1 MLSKST
7 LAKLFVALLAVTP
20 SLAVPMVERDN
31 DKSPSN
37 CKGAEPSQCSHA
49 AEQKDKHEQQPS
61 TPAERKRCVI
71 KALGGTANDSPA
83 INQAFKDCNNGGT
96 VAFEYGVNYNAFTPV
111 NALNLTDVHIEFLG
125 NVNLPQDIPYVQDI
139 VANSK
144 EFSGHWF
151 RFIGKKLVWQGTK
164 DVATGWIDS
173 HGQAWWDANPTGKGG
188 LPNRPH
194 LITFEIEDSEIYSL
208 KSRQPIGWQ
217 ARIKAKNLYVKDTVM
232 ETYTTGG
239 YPFNTDGL
247 GFSGS
252 NILAED
258 SYINNGDDC
267 FAITNNSHN
276 ITMRRA
282 TCGGPGTH
290 GMSIGSLGKNQAEF
304 NNVSD
309 IHWEDITMIDALYG
323 ARFKSW
329 VGGQGIT
336 ENISWKNIRL
346 YNVSYP
352 IFITQTYVDQNNP
365 GVGRVDNGSVILKNF
380 VFEDWQG
387 DVNSYHHG
395 DGTCISNPCWYDL
408 DLPPFTGS
416 EVITFSCAKPGS
428 CSGFETKNVNVF
440 GQNGKPSTNLCKN
453 ADAASNPNLGF
464 TCAGL

>member
-37 CKGAEPSQCSHA
+37 CKDAEPSKCSHA
-49 AEQKDKHEQQPS
+49 AEQKDKHNPQPS

-71 KALGGTANDSPA
+71 KALGGNANDSPA

-96 VAFEYGVNYNAFTPV
+96 VANAFTPI

-164 DVATGWIDS
+164 DVATGWIDCKS
-173 HGQAWWDANPTGKGG
+173 HIDYPLSSADRVVTLLAHGQAWWDANPAGKGG

-194 LITFEIEDSEIYSL
+194 LITFKVEDSEIYSL

-239 YPFNTDGL
+239 YPFNSEFQIAKGVRLNGGADGL

-290 GMSIGSLGKNQAEF
+290 GLSIGSLGKSQAEF

-365 GVGRVDNGSVILKNF
+365 GVGRVDNGSVILKDF

-387 DVNSYHHG
+387 DVNSYQHG
-395 DGTCISNPCWYDL
+395 DGTCIS
-408 DLPPFTGS
+408 
-416 EVITFSCAKPGS
+416 
-428 CSGFETKNVNVF
+428 
-440 GQNGKPSTNLCKN
+440 
-453 ADAASNPNLGF
+453 
-464 TCAGL
+464 